1 MQNFSQK
8 KVIAI
13 CIIVLGLLGLSLWHS
28 TPKPLEKAE
37 LSVENKYLVPKKVV
51 VKKATI
57 YVSGAVNNPGLYEVK
72 PGIRGKEAIEI
83 AGGMTFE
90 ADPDR
95 VNLAKICKDGTH
107 LNVPT
112 LSKSKLKA
120 KIEKF
125 NSQNLQLQSN
135 RSTTIFANRSNNYN
149 ENSNSNYLRGNSTNF
164 SKISKS
170 VINLNTASQ
179 SELES
184 LPGVGPATALKIIAY
199 RNKYGFNNIND
210 LLKVKGIG
218 PAKFSKMKAQLG
230 V

>member
-1 MQNFSQK
+1 MQSFSQK

-13 CIIVLGLLGLSLWHS
+13 CLVVLVLLGLSLWHS

-37 LSVENKYLVPKKVV
+37 ISTENKYIPNKVV
-51 VKKATI
+51 VIKKATI
-57 YVSGAVNNPGLYEVK
+57 YVSGAVNKPGLYEVK

-83 AGGMTFE
+83 AGGMSFK

-120 KIEKF
+120 KLASL
-125 NSQNLQLQSN
+125 NSSNLQVQKNTANSSNAVLASEDIRNNYNQS
-135 RSTTIFANRSNNYN
+135 SNNYA
-149 ENSNSNYLRGNSTNF
+149 NSYTSNNS
-164 SKISKS
+164 S
-170 VINLNTASQ
+170 VINLNTASE
-179 SELES
+179 SELEN
-184 LPGVGPATALKIIAY
+184 LPGVGPSTARKIIDY
-199 RNKYGFNNIND
+199 RNKYRFNNID
-210 LLKVKGIG
+210 DVLKVKGIG
-218 PAKFSKMKAQLG
+218 PAKFAKMKAQLG

>member
-1 MQNFSQK
+1 MQKFSQK

-13 CIIVLGLLGLSLWHS
+13 CIIVLCLLGLSLWHS

-37 LSVENKYLVPKKVV
+37 LSVENEYLPKKTIL

-83 AGGMTFE
+83 AGGMRFD
-90 ADPDR
+90 ANPDR

-120 KIEKF
+120 KLEKF
-125 NSQNLQLQSN
+125 NSRNLQFQKNTSN
-135 RSTTIFANRSNNYN
+135 LYSINQNNNYNQNSNNYYGT
-149 ENSNSNYLRGNSTNF
+149 SNYSNYSTG
-164 SKISKS
+164 
-170 VINLNTASQ
+170 VVNLNTASK

-184 LPGVGPATALKIIAY
+184 LPGVGPTTALKIIDY
-199 RNKYGFNNIND
+199 RNKHGFNNIND
-210 LLKVKGIG
+210 LLNVKGIG
-218 PAKFSKMKAQLG
+218 PAKFSKMKEHLG